1 MTHTKI
7 RIFKTI
13 INIIGLFATLM
24 GAMALWDLVLNNDWN
39 GILPFI
45 TVSWIILVG
54 AGIALLIVGKQ
65 LNYALVD
72 IDTNLVK

>member
-24 GAMALWDLVLNNDWN
+24 GAVALWDLVLNNDWN

-45 TVSWIILVG
+45 TVVG
-54 AGIALLIVGKQ
+54 FMAPGIALLIVGKQ